1 MPQSAE
7 EYVQSLYPEDADL
20 QKVMEGIQSSGMPQ
34 ISIEPVYG
42 RLLTM
47 LTGIAGAKR
56 GLEIGALGG
65 YSGICIAR
73 GLGKGGK
80 LISLELKQE
89 FAEVAKS
96 RLLEAGFG
104 ECVEYRIGEALD
116 QLQQL
121 EEEGQRFDLVFI
133 DADKG
138 NYPRYLE
145 WAIRLAN
152 PGAVIIGDNTLMH
165 GKTMDPERNSPSVIA
180 MRKFN
185 EQIAGDPRLESTILP
200 AYDGL
205 AIARV
210 K

>member
-20 QKVMEGIQSSGMPQ
+20 QMVMKGIEASAMPQ

-47 LTGIAGAKR
+47 LTAIAGAKR
-56 GLEIGALGG
+56 ALEIGALGG

-73 GLGKGGK
+73 GLREGGK

-89 FAEVAKS
+89 FAEVAK
-96 RLLEAGFG
+96 RHMQKAGFG
-104 ECVEYRIGEALD
+104 ELVEYRIGEALD
-116 QLQQL
+116 QLQLL

-152 PGAVIIGDNTLMH
+152 PGAVIIGDNAMLH
-165 GKTMDPERNSPSVIA
+165 GKTMDPGRNSPSAIA

-185 EQIAGDPRLESTILP
+185 KQIAGDPRLESTILP